1 MQTELFEQEDSDTP
15 ILSVSEITREV
26 RKSLEKQFFQ
36 IWIRGEIS
44 NLRAHSSGHYYF
56 TLKDSKSQIK
66 AVLFRGDAMGSSYIP
81 KEGDEC
87 LAFGDI
93 TVYEPRGDYQLRVR
107 HIMPDGL
114 GGLKAKFEEL
124 KKRLLDEGLFDED
137 RKKALPEIP
146 TVVGVVTSLNG
157 AALQDF
163 ISILRRREWGGTVYL
178 FNSSV
183 QGIGAPSEL
192 RKAVKLAQQIKGIE
206 LLVITRGGGSMEDL
220 WSFNDEQLVR
230 DIAACEIPTIS
241 AVGHQTDF
249 VLTDFVADL
258 RAETPSGAAEW
269 ISSKFLTK
277 KEAVEGVSDSLK
289 QIPKQIFSK
298 TKDRL
303 ELLKVRLESSSP
315 IAQIEK
321 HHQLIDEFE
330 SRLKMILHHRKQRVE
345 DQMKSISHRLT
356 NCSLNS
362 TLKKGFSYLKDSNGN
377 IICSSQSLSKEDRVV
392 VTFEDG
398 TRNLKVTD

>member
-1 MQTELFEQEDSDTP
+1 MQTKLFEQEDSDTP

-26 RKSLEKQFFQ
+26 KKSLEKQFFQ

-258 RAETPSGAAEW
+258 RAETPS
-269 ISSKFLTK
+269 
-277 KEAVEGVSDSLK
+277 
-289 QIPKQIFSK
+289 
-298 TKDRL
+298 
-303 ELLKVRLESSSP
+303 EL
-315 IAQIEK
+315 Q
-321 HHQLIDEFE
+321 
-330 SRLKMILHHRKQRVE
+330 
-345 DQMKSISHRLT
+345 
-356 NCSLNS
+356 
-362 TLKKGFSYLKDSNGN
+362 NG
-377 IICSSQSLSKEDRVV
+377 
-392 VTFEDG
+392 
-398 TRNLKVTD
+398 